1 MEDILKKA
9 EQARESLIPSKS
21 EAVYQKEYKIYL
33 DWLTR
38 KNVMPKDVTE
48 TVFLA
53 YFQELSE
60 TYSPNSLW
68 TKWSMLK
75 SMVTIHEKRD
85 ITKFNELQAFLKR
98 KSKSYKPKKSAVL
111 SPKDVIRFL
120 KDAPNDIH
128 LLHKVIFFLFSFL
141 CVFISFFLLYVV
153 LIMGYFGGCRSQE
166 LFNMKI
172 SDIED
177 RDSVMVVN
185 VPESKTGVSKKFTV
199 VDEKEFSALP
209 LLRLYMSL
217 RPKGIERF
225 FLSFRQNKCTS
236 QPIGKNMFGKIPSKI
251 AMYLG
256 LPNSSSYTGH
266 CLRRTSATALANA
279 GATMTNLKRHGG
291 WKSSTVAEGY
301 LEDSIELRNKT
312 ARMLS
317 TLSSE
322 EAGTSTVVNRSSSHT
337 KEEIVS
343 SGGSNFQGTFQNCTF
358 IICNDVNK

>member
-53 YFQELSE
+53 YFSRTGKEFSMFFGRFGSNCVYSFQSE

-128 LLHKVIFFLFSFL
+128 LLHKV
-141 CVFISFFLLYVV
+141 V
-153 LIMGYFGGCRSQE
+153 LIMGYFGECRSQE
-166 LFNMKI
+166 LLNVKI

-177 RDSVMVVN
+177 RDSFMVVN
-185 VPESKTGVSKKFTV
+185 VPESKTGGSKKFTV

-236 QPIGKNMFGKIPSKI
+236 QPIGKIAAKIPSKI
-251 AMYLG
+251 AK
-256 LPNSSSYTGH
+256 
-266 CLRRTSATALANA
+266 C
-279 GATMTNLKRHGG
+279 
-291 WKSSTVAEGY
+291 
-301 LEDSIELRNKT
+301 I
-312 ARMLS
+312 
-317 TLSSE
+317 
-322 EAGTSTVVNRSSSHT
+322 
-337 KEEIVS
+337 
-343 SGGSNFQGTFQNCTF
+343 
-358 IICNDVNK
+358 

>member
-9 EQARESLIPSKS
+9 EQARKSLIPSKS

-128 LLHKVIFFLFSFL
+128 LLHKV
-141 CVFISFFLLYVV
+141 V

-166 LFNMKI
+166 LLNMKI

-185 VPESKTGVSKKFTV
+185 VRESKTGVSKKFTV

-279 GATMTNLKRHGG
+279 GATMTNLKRYGG

>member
-75 SMVTIHEKRD
+75 SMVTIHEKRY

-111 SPKDVIRFL
+111 SLKDVIRFL

-128 LLHKVIFFLFSFL
+128 LLHR
-141 CVFISFFLLYVV
+141 VV

-166 LFNMKI
+166 LLNMKI

-209 LLRLYMSL
+209 LLRFYRSL

-225 FLSFRQNKCTS
+225 FLSFRQN
-236 QPIGKNMFGKIPSKI
+236 KNMFGKIPSKI

-256 LPNSSSYTGH
+256 LPNSFSYTGH

-322 EAGTSTVVNRSSSHT
+322 EAGPSTL
-337 KEEIVS
+337 
-343 SGGSNFQGTFQNCTF
+343 
-358 IICNDVNK
+358 

>member
-111 SPKDVIRFL
+111 SPKD
-120 KDAPNDIH
+120 IH
-128 LLHKVIFFLFSFL
+128 LLHKV
-141 CVFISFFLLYVV
+141 V
-153 LIMGYFGGCRSQE
+153 LIMGCRRMQ
-166 LFNMKI
+166 
-172 SDIED
+172 
-177 RDSVMVVN
+177 
-185 VPESKTGVSKKFTV
+185 
-199 VDEKEFSALP
+199 
-209 LLRLYMSL
+209 
-217 RPKGIERF
+217 
-225 FLSFRQNKCTS
+225 
-236 QPIGKNMFGKIPSKI
+236 
-251 AMYLG
+251 
-256 LPNSSSYTGH
+256 
-266 CLRRTSATALANA
+266 
-279 GATMTNLKRHGG
+279 
-291 WKSSTVAEGY
+291 KS
-301 LEDSIELRNKT
+301 
-312 ARMLS
+312 
-317 TLSSE
+317 
-322 EAGTSTVVNRSSSHT
+322 
-337 KEEIVS
+337 
-343 SGGSNFQGTFQNCTF
+343 GTFEYEDIGYRGPGFRFGSERTG
-358 IICNDVNK
+358 K